1 MAGADLTSLKGSL
14 WLKDCHDV
22 NIEEYAVPHA
32 AAPNKHRHAHRRP
45 RRSSALIALNLAIVL
60 IVAGGT
66 AAYASFSKT
75 ITVTVDGQKDTVRT
89 FGDTVA
95 DVLEAKKIK
104 VTDGDKL
111 SPSPSASIDDGDS
124 IDVSYAKPITVAVD
138 GAVTKRTVFDRT
150 VGEALD
156 ELGVKPAPGAYVSD
170 KRSKELSRKGS
181 QIVVSTEK
189 TLTVVADG
197 KSSTITTKAPTV
209 ARVLDAAEVSLDKDD
224 EVNPGKAAFV
234 KPDQKLKVVRIE
246 KVAKTEEV
254 SVKFPV
260 EVRKDPE
267 AYAGEVSIV
276 KAGKKGKNRE
286 KVTLV
291 MADGKLRDR
300 IVLQSSVLVKPIGQI
315 ESHGTSTTPPDSVW
329 DKIAKCESG
338 GNWSINTGNGYYG
351 GLQFSA
357 ATWRSVG
364 GPGLPHQN
372 SREVQIKYAKILQA
386 RSGWG
391 QWGCAHARFN

>member
-1 MAGADLTSLKGSL
+1 M
-14 WLKDCHDV
+14 
-22 NIEEYAVPHA
+22 PHA
-32 AAPNKHRHAHRRP
+32 APHTHRHAHRRP
-45 RRSSALIALNLAIVL
+45 RRSTSLIALNLAIVL

-66 AAYASFSKT
+66 AAYGAFSKT
-75 ITVTVDGQKDTVRT
+75 ITVTVDGQKDTIRT
-89 FGDTVA
+89 FGDTVS
-95 DVLEAKKIK
+95 DVLAAKDI
-104 VTDGDKL
+104 TIRSGDKL
-111 SPSPSASIDDGDS
+111 SASPSAAVDDGDT
-124 IDVSYAKPITVAVD
+124 IDISYAKPVTLAVD
-138 GAVTKRTVFDRT
+138 GTVTEHIIFDRT
-150 VGEALD
+150 VGQALVGF
-156 ELGVKPAPGAYVSD
+156 GVKPAAGAYVSD
-170 KRSKELSRKGS
+170 KRSALLSRKGS
-181 QIVVSTEK
+181 EIVVSSEK

-197 KSSTITTKAPTV
+197 KSTKVMTNEPTV
-209 ARVLDAAEVSLDKDD
+209 AKVLEEAKVELDNDD
-224 EVNPGKAAFV
+224 EVKPGNAAFV

-246 KVAKTEEV
+246 KVTKTEV
-254 SVKFPV
+254 VRVKFPV
-260 EVRKDPE
+260 KVRKDPE
-267 AYAGEVSIV
+267 AMKGEIDVV

-300 IVLQSSVLVKPIGQI
+300 IVLTREVLVKPVGQV

-329 DKIAKCESG
+329 DKIAQCESG

-364 GPGLPHQN
+364 GPGLPHQH

-391 QWGCAHARFN
+391 QWGCAHARFD